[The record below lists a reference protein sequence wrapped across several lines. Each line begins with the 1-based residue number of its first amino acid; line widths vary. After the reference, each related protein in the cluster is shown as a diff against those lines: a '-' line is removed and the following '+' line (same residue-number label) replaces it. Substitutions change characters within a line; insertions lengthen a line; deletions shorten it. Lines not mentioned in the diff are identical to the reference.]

1 MYKVCEVNFFA
12 TMLLQYCIVKYFQFY
27 STMFQYLRY
36 IFSQISPFFH
46 NISQILLHLSCVPW
60 CGNNITASHGLLH
73 CVPGRRISEKTYV
86 VWFKA
91 ITGCPHIG
99 GSNCTAMTSCQG
111 GGISLH
117 LPFSLLYYYNF
128 PTHGFLHT
136 YGVSILKIY
145 LWGK

>member
-1 MYKVCEVNFFA
+1 MPQCYYNIA
-12 TMLLQYCIVKYFQFY
+12 LWN
-27 STMFQYLRY
+27 
-36 IFSQISPFFH
+36 IFSFTVPCFSIYDTFSAKFLLFFH
-46 NISQILLHLSCVPW
+46 NISQILVHLSCVPW